1 MDEFLRELMT
11 SVGAGMLVF
20 GMTMIIIGGVVNH
33 FKLRWV
39 ARKTKELCDNVEK
52 LVTMH
57 EHPDDYKFGTEDTNK
72 MLEKTLKAMDKV
84 TEAVMALVAELKAE
98 RLKSK

>member
-1 MDEFLRELMT
+1 MEEFIKDIGTGIVIFAL
-11 SVGAGMLVF
+11 
-20 GMTMIIIGGVVNH
+20 TMVIIGGIVNH

-39 ARKTKELCDNVEK
+39 ARKTKELCDNVER

-57 EHPDDYKFGTEDTNK
+57 EHPDDYNFGTEDTNK

-98 RLKSK
+98 RIKSK